1 MVAAEN
7 LAVTGVANH
16 HYNPDWLSDDA
27 LLGNFVAR
35 MAEFT
40 FLRDELARDPRLGSA
55 QHYLLVGVRGAGK
68 TTLLKRL
75 AIAIRR
81 DADLGDH
88 LIALSFPEELYQVK
102 NLADFWWAACEALA
116 DELDRLNKDE
126 AADRL
131 VAAVAQAKKAPGAN
145 ADPLSDAGYKC
156 LLQTCAELGLRP
168 VLLVDN
174 LDMVFQRIDKAGR
187 KLKNPHAPA
196 YWALREALSTTS
208 APIVIGGSV
217 RLSEPFTDYDKA
229 FYDFFIPKRLGK
241 LSFEEVRQVLDH
253 LADAQG
259 VPEVKQRLQDRPS
272 RIEALY
278 ELTGGNPR
286 ALGLIF
292 ELLRQGPNSRAVEDF
307 ERLMDITT
315 PYYKARFEDLSEQ
328 TQVVMHALAVCRADG
343 EASGLRFGLTAAE
356 IGNHAGLPTG
366 TVSAQLDTQ
375 EREGMVEKSSAHG
388 RAQYRIAEQ
397 LFRLWLQMRG
407 SRRVRQNVIGLTRF
421 LEAMFSVDELQASM
435 QADQGSNALAESR
448 YSFAVAGADTAPTLR
463 RAMETRGADQLLRH
477 LKDTGE
483 SLDEFLN
490 ADDLPADL
498 NTMVRLREQLQKCD
512 AGLETSEQNVL
523 LGSMTL
529 SLEQKRSSVQAL
541 CTAAS
546 AQAEA
551 ARLRPLLRHEQQTL
565 LRYGLHAADLKLIYL
580 KRAQGFLPLPNL
592 TPEDT
597 EVACSVASDATKL
610 RSAVWRLVGSRQFVR
625 LGDDTA
631 ADKWL
636 DWGRQYVASASSH
649 EWANM
654 AGALR
659 RSGQL
664 SRAKEALD
672 HAFAI
677 SETSRA
683 WFERAMM
690 EDQNDPKR
698 TEYAYRKA
706 IELDPS
712 DAWPWNNL
720 GVLLA
725 QNPKRYDDAEHAYRK
740 AIELAPLDAW
750 PWNNLGTLLE
760 RKPSRYDE
768 AERAFRKA
776 IELDPLDAR
785 NCLDLGALLADKLKR
800 YDNAEQ
806 AFRTAIGIDPL
817 DPAPWNSLGIL
828 LADNLTRYDEA
839 EHAFR
844 KAIELDPRGLNYWH
858 NLGYLMANKLARY
871 EDAEHAFRKAI
882 DLDPLVASSWNDL
895 GKVLTDGLGRYDD
908 AEHAYHMAIELDPRF
923 AMPWNN
929 LGVMAEDLKRY
940 NDAERAYRKANDADP
955 LYAMSWNNLAS
966 LMEQQGRLAEASDA
980 YSKAAELDSE
990 PHPFWQEKC
999 ARLRVRLHI
1008 ESARTALDAG
1018 DMQALRK
1025 TLDQQ
1030 SSDMQDRAA
1039 TSVSEYFVEG
1049 LLAPA
1054 LASPEKAK
1062 VLLAILRDLNF
1073 AQHAR
1078 PLLLAFEAATSNRPE
1093 MLIELEPEIQRAAQ
1107 AMFTRLTGKKPSGK
1121 MTARRP
1127 KQAR

>member
-1 MVAAEN
+1 MVATEK
-7 LAVTGVANH
+7 LAVTGVASHH

-27 LLGNFVAR
+27 LVGNFVAR

-75 AIAIRR
+75 AIAIRH
-81 DADLGDH
+81 DADLSDH

-102 NLADFWWAACEALA
+102 NLSDFWWAACEALA

-131 VAAVAQAKKAPGAN
+131 MAAVAQAKNAPGAN

-156 LLQTCAELGLRP
+156 LLQTCAALKLRP

-328 TQVVMHALAVCRADG
+328 TQVVMHALAVCRPDDETG
-343 EASGLRFGLTAAE
+343 GLRFGLTAAE

-388 RAQYRIAEQ
+388 RTQYRIAEQ

-421 LEAMFSVDELQASM
+421 LEAMFSVDEQQASM
-435 QADQGSNALAESR
+435 QAEQGNNALAESR
-448 YSFAVAGADTAPTLR
+448 YSFAVAGADTAPTSR

-477 LKDTGE
+477 LKGTGE
-483 SLDEFLN
+483 NIDEYLR
-490 ADDLPADL
+490 ADDLPAELDAL
-498 NTMVRLREQLQKCD
+498 IRLREKLRKCD
-512 AGLETSEQNVL
+512 ASLSTNEQDTL

-529 SLEQKRSSVQAL
+529 SLEQKRCSVQAL

-546 AQAEA
+546 AQADA

-565 LRYGLHAADLKLIYL
+565 LRYGLHAADLELIYR
-580 KRAQGFLPLPNL
+580 KRAQGFLPMPNL

-597 EVACSVASDATKL
+597 EAACSMASDASSL
-610 RSAVWRLVGSRQFVR
+610 RSAVWRLLGSRSFVR
-625 LGDDTA
+625 LSDNIT

-636 DWGRQYVASASSH
+636 DWGREYAQSTSSI
-649 EWANM
+649 EWANV
-654 AGALR
+654 AGTLR
-659 RSGQL
+659 RSGRL
-664 SRAKEALD
+664 SQAEQAVD
-672 HAFAI
+672 QAFLHRE
-677 SETSRA
+677 SSRA
-683 WFERAMM
+683 WHERGALMA
-690 EDQNDPKR
+690 DRGDS
-698 TEYAYRKA
+698 T
-706 IELDPS
+706 
-712 DAWPWNNL
+712 
-720 GVLLA
+720 G
-725 QNPKRYDDAEHAYRK
+725 AEHAYRK
-740 AIELAPLDAW
+740 AIELDPLDAF
-750 PWNNLGTLLE
+750 PWCSLGNLLAG
-760 RKPSRYDE
+760 KFSRYDD
-768 AERAFRKA
+768 AERAYRKA
-776 IELDPLDAR
+776 IELDPLDTDPW
-785 NCLDLGALLADKLKR
+785 NNLGVLLADKLKR
-800 YDNAEQ
+800 YDDAEQ
-806 AFRTAIGIDPL
+806 A
-817 DPAPWNSLGIL
+817 
-828 LADNLTRYDEA
+828 Y
-839 EHAFR
+839 R
-844 KAIELDPRGLNYWH
+844 KAIELDPLNALH
-858 NLGYLMANKLARY
+858 L
-871 EDAEHAFRKAI
+871 
-882 DLDPLVASSWNDL
+882 
-895 GKVLTDGLGRYDD
+895 
-908 AEHAYHMAIELDPRF
+908 
-923 AMPWNN
+923 NN
-929 LGVMAEDLKRY
+929 LGRLQ
-940 NDAERAYRKANDADP
+940 
-955 LYAMSWNNLAS
+955 
-966 LMEQQGRLAEASDA
+966 EQQGRLVDAFAA
-980 YSKAAELDSE
+980 YSKAAELDSD
-990 PHPFWQEKC
+990 PHPYWQGKR
-999 ARLRVRLHI
+999 AHLRVRLQI
-1008 ESARTALDAG
+1008 ASARVALEAG
-1018 DMQALRK
+1018 DMPTLREI
-1025 TLDQQ
+1025 LDQLF
-1030 SSDMQDRAA
+1030 SDPPDRAA

-1054 LASPEKAK
+1054 LATKEKATT
-1062 VLLAILRDLNF
+1062 LLDILRDLEF
-1073 AQHAR
+1073 AKHAR
-1078 PLLLAFEAATSNRPE
+1078 PLLLAFESAVSNRPR
-1093 MLIELEPEIQRAAQ
+1093 MLTEIEPELQRAAQ
-1107 AMFTRLTGKKPSGK
+1107 AMFKRLTGTKSNGEVP
-1121 MTARRP
+1121 TIRP
-1127 KQAR
+1127 KRTR